1 MRVGT
6 KKLIT
11 PCVIGVGVQPNA
23 RCRMKGYGPNTVLWS
38 ITPMTI
44 RVRPIIVSAV
54 PDLDTRVMVMR
65 RWFRPAFSIILGVFL
80 AGLGIRYGLQSTIV
94 PHALWSRRCR

>member
-11 PCVIGVGVQPNA
+11 PCVNGVGVQPNA
-23 RCRMKGYGPNTVLWS
+23 RCRMNGYGPNTVLWS

-44 RVRPIIVSAV
+44 RVTPIVLSAV
-54 PDLDTRVMVMR
+54 PDLDTRVIDIR
-65 RWFRPAFSIILGVFL
+65 RWFRRSYTVTNAAHF
-80 AGLGIRYGLQSTIV
+80 A
-94 PHALWSRRCR
+94 